1 MATQTHPTFS
11 ERMKKLYV
19 RILLRMLAFLS
30 SNMRYVSRKVQ
41 AEIDYL
47 DVGYTFMLDVKGA
60 DLTCICRK
68 TEEGRFRRVP
78 LREVATDV
86 EPGSGLSSAQ
96 NDAVT
101 VDYVIAFRSLEY
113 AFQCFSGGK
122 SLQDALAERAF
133 TTRGPNSTG
142 VSLTYMFTALLRS
155 FFFWRRAYRNQPV
168 ASTN

>member
-1 MATQTHPTFS
+1 
-11 ERMKKLYV
+11 MKRLYV
-19 RILLRMLAFLS
+19 SILLRMLPFLS
-30 SNMRYVSRKVQ
+30 SNMRYLSRKVQ

-47 DVGYTFMLDVKGA
+47 DIGYTFMLEVRGA
-60 DLTCICRK
+60 GLTCVCMK
-68 TEEGRFRRVP
+68 TERGTFRRVP
-78 LREVATDV
+78 ISEVATDV
-86 EPGSGLSSAQ
+86 EPGSGLASLQA
-96 NDAVT
+96 NAAT
-101 VDYVIAFRSLEY
+101 VDYVIAFRSLDY
-113 AFQCFSGGK
+113 AFQCFSGAK

>member
-1 MATQTHPTFS
+1 MA
-11 ERMKKLYV
+11 ERIKKLYV
-19 RILLRMLAFLS
+19 RVLLRMLPFLV

-47 DVGYTFMLDVKGA
+47 DVGYTFMLDVMGT
-60 DLTCICRK
+60 DLRCICRK
-68 TEEGRFRRVP
+68 TEKGTFRRVP
-78 LREVATDV
+78 KEEVATDV
-86 EPGSGLSSAQ
+86 EPGSGLPSSR

-101 VDYVIAFRSLEY
+101 VDYVIAFRSLDY
-113 AFQCFSGGK
+113 AFQCFSGGE

-133 TTRGPNSTG
+133 TTRGPNNTG

-168 ASTN
+168 ASN

>member
-1 MATQTHPTFS
+1 
-11 ERMKKLYV
+11 MKHLYV
-19 RILLRMLAFLS
+19 RVLLRMLPFLS

-41 AEIDYL
+41 AELDYL
-47 DVGYTFMLDVKGA
+47 DTGYTFMLDVQGT
-60 DLTCICRK
+60 DLSCVCRK
-68 TEEGRFRRVP
+68 TEKGTFRRVP
-78 LREVATDV
+78 PREVATDV
-86 EPGSGLSSAQ
+86 EPGSGLPSAQ
-96 NDAVT
+96 DDAVT
-101 VDYVIAFRSLEY
+101 VDYVIAFRSLNY

-133 TTRGPNSTG
+133 TTRGPNNTG